1 MDQVH
6 ADDTKENNQVAE
18 VDGDSVN
25 TLVNESLQ
33 LFKPKILNAIEMIE
47 IKRKSV
53 SISVQYMIT
62 SWKLKLQTQI
72 KPQQKT

>member
-6 ADDTKENNQVAE
+6 VDDTKENNQVAE

-33 LFKPKILNAIEMIE
+33 FLN
-47 IKRKSV
+47 RK
-53 SISVQYMIT
+53 Y
-62 SWKLKLQTQI
+62 
-72 KPQQKT
+72 